1 MANKSITVTIGADTT
16 QFIKG
21 INKAQ
26 KSVDQT
32 SKQIKELQKSLTLK
46 WDNAKFAQA
55 QKLAQEAL
63 AKTEASAEKVR
74 DKLRQFE
81 SVGKTDTAEYTK
93 LQTELIKLEN
103 KAELAQQRL
112 EEINKLKFTQISES
126 ITKLGANVT
135 KLGNSLRGVSLS
147 ATAAITGLAKL
158 GVDAASAGAEI
169 DDLSQRLGVSTRKIQ
184 EWQYVAVQTGIDF
197 EYFQKGLIRARA
209 ALLDFS
215 SGKTNEAAKAIEN
228 LGLSMSDFANQEDMF
243 DALLNA
249 LSKVEDK
256 TLQMAYA
263 NEIFGDRIA
272 NQLIPSINAGE
283 KELTKFREEFAQ
295 MNYFSDDQVKQLAKM
310 DDSLYQMRTSVQ
322 YASYQLGA
330 ALIPIMQKVASFVN
344 DKVVPV
350 VEKLTGWFDKL
361 GASGQETV
369 LKFLLI
375 TAALSPLLTISGK
388 LITGI
393 GSLVKVFTT
402 LNFATAKSALIFGT
416 LGAALFEIGAIIANW
431 GNMNT
436 WQKVIAILGTLT
448 TVALGAAIAF
458 GAFQSALTLGV
469 AAVGI
474 AAGIAAVVAAVK
486 SAQKDI
492 EGSTGT
498 SQTSLDYS
506 NVQSEVDKAM
516 KSSASG
522 GGGSG
527 NTTEIIQDN
536 SVDNSTTNISI
547 VNEAGDTAEDLV
559 NKINQALKLQASS
572 RS

>member
-81 SVGKTDTAEYTK
+81 SAGKTDTAEYTK

-310 DDSLYQMRTSVQ
+310 DDSLFQMRTSVQ

-350 VEKLTGWFDKL
+350 IEKLTGWFDKL

-492 EGSTGT
+492 EGTTGT

>member
-81 SVGKTDTAEYTK
+81 SAGKTDTAEYVK

-112 EEINKLKFTQISES
+112 EEINKLKFTRISES
-126 ITKLGANVT
+126 ISKLGANVT
-135 KLGNSLRGVSLS
+135 KLGNSLRGVSLG

-158 GVDAASAGAEI
+158 GIDAASAGAEI

-197 EYFQKGLIRARA
+197 EYFQKGLVRARA

-215 SGKTNEAAKAIEN
+215 SGKTNEASKAIEN
-228 LGLSMSDFANQEDMF
+228 LGLSMSDFANQEEMF

-283 KELTKFREEFAQ
+283 QELTKFREEFAQ

-330 ALIPIMQKVASFVN
+330 ALIPIMQKVTSFVN

-375 TAALSPLLTISGK
+375 TAALSPLLILSGK
-388 LITGI
+388 LMTGI

-436 WQKVIAILGTLT
+436 WQKVVAILGTLT

>member
-81 SVGKTDTAEYTK
+81 SAGKTDTAEYVK

-310 DDSLYQMRTSVQ
+310 DDSLFQMRTSVQ

-350 VEKLTGWFDKL
+350 IEKLTGWFDKL

-492 EGSTGT
+492 EGTTGT

>member
-81 SVGKTDTAEYTK
+81 SAGKTDTAEYVK

-112 EEINKLKFTQISES
+112 EEINKLKFTRISES
-126 ITKLGANVT
+126 ISKLGANVT

-158 GVDAASAGAEI
+158 GIDAASAGAEI

-350 VEKLTGWFDKL
+350 IEKLTGWFDKL

-402 LNFATAKSALIFGT
+402 LNLATAKSALIFGT
-416 LGAALFEIGAIIANW
+416 LGAALFEIGAIIVNW

-492 EGSTGT
+492 EGTTGT

>member
-81 SVGKTDTAEYTK
+81 SAGKTDTAEYTK

-283 KELTKFREEFAQ
+283 QELTKFREEFAQ

-402 LNFATAKSALIFGT
+402 LNLATAKSALIFGT

-492 EGSTGT
+492 EGTTGT